1 MLSGAPYT
9 LSFSA
14 INTWAGEE
22 LRTIG
27 TQYTLDW
34 LGIARG
40 HRFEFNVSAA
50 AFGWN
55 DTAGTVLASRG
66 WGLVI
71 GRAHYLADLLITAN
85 RSHNSRQFTTI

>member
-1 MLSGAPYT
+1 M
-9 LSFSA
+9 
-14 INTWAGEE
+14 
-22 LRTIG
+22 
-27 TQYTLDW
+27 
-34 LGIARG
+34 
-40 HRFEFNVSAA
+40 SAA

-85 RSHNSRQFTTI
+85 RSHNSR